1 MLNFFRIILL
11 PLLLAGKLSA
21 ADKSVYITQKISFS
35 NTTLAPAGTTWEWDF
50 GDGSPH
56 STNKEPVHAYKEP
69 GPFTVLLKVK
79 PPNLK
84 NAIPSNSLQ
93 VEVKGVDLKIE
104 ITPKKFFVGQEVAF
118 KTQYD
123 ASLPLKFEWDFGDGK
138 TSNQPAPKHRFSK
151 SGKQT
156 VKLKVIVPDGD
167 ALPAPDISPMV
178 EGILIEIKGPDQTE
192 FDTSTPVKIDN
203 LTKGPRNLMTW
214 QWKIMGPD
222 GKPVELDDAAAHDA
236 DNLLQTFETEGE
248 HAITLKAN
256 IPDAPDV
263 MLPESDPIVIT
274 ISSSFET
281 PAIKE
286 ITVAPSRI
294 GANGDYTAQIIV
306 DTTGDYKMVGVAIE
320 GLKNPPAQKKGKAG
334 TKGRHIFEFS
344 VPIPSESVS
353 RKPIARD
360 IVISATIHPESPNGR
375 PIEIP
380 QTISLTI
387 IPQQPGWI
395 LYLYIAGG
403 ILVMAII
410 AWLAIRTARS

>member
-1 MLNFFRIILL
+1 MLNFSRILL
-11 PLLLAGKLSA
+11 MPLLLAGQLSA
-21 ADKSVYITQKISFS
+21 AVKSVYITQKISFS

-50 GDGSPH
+50 GDGST
-56 STNKEPVHAYKEP
+56 STNQEPTYAYKKP

-79 PPNLK
+79 PPNLEK
-84 NAIPSNSLQ
+84 LIPSNSIQ
-93 VEVKGVDLKIE
+93 IEVKGVNLKVDY
-104 ITPKKFFVGQEVAF
+104 TPKKFYVGQEVAF

-123 ASLPLKFEWDFGDGK
+123 ASSGLKFEWDFGDGK
-138 TSNQPAPKHRFSK
+138 TSNQPAPKHRFLK
-151 SGKQT
+151 KGKHT
-156 VKLKVIVPDGD
+156 IKLKVIVPNGD
-167 ALPAPDISPMV
+167 TLPAPAISPMV
-178 EGILIEIKGPDQTE
+178 DGILIEIKGPDQTE

-236 DNLLQTFETEGE
+236 DDLLHTFETEGE
-248 HAITLKAN
+248 HTITLEAT

-263 MLPESDPIVIT
+263 VLPESDPIVIT

-286 ITVAPSRI
+286 ITVAPSKI
-294 GANGDYTAQIIV
+294 GENGDYTAQIIV
-306 DTTGDYKMVGVAIE
+306 DATGDYKMVGVAIE
-320 GLKNPPAQKKGKAG
+320 GLKNPPEQKKGKAG
-334 TKGRHIFEFS
+334 TNGRHIFEFS
-344 VPIPSESVS
+344 VPVPPESVS
-353 RKPIARD
+353 RKPLSRD

-375 PIEIP
+375 PIKMP